1 MAFGNAQNT
10 RSKTQ
15 ILTSFPEQSERERK
29 GKRIDKEMP
38 DAINPVKI
46 VYQVSLWDKV
56 TLHGDDPI

>member
-1 MAFGNAQNT
+1 MAFGNAHDT
-10 RSKTQ
+10 RSEKQ
-15 ILTSFPEQSERERK
+15 ILTSFSEQSERERK